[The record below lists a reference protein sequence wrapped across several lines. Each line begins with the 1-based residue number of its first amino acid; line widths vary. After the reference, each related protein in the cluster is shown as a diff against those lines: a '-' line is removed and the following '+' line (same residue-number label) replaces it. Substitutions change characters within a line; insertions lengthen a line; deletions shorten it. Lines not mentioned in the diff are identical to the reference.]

1 MAKKR
6 KYEDRRDWPEYNQ
19 KLVKRGTYY
28 INPRFLET
36 WNEEVK
42 QANLRKIGQPYFYP
56 ESMIKFLG
64 ILHCKGNDYRTCEGV
79 IQGISNNYKFEF
91 PIICYT
97 QICRR
102 VNKLEINFEI
112 NEDNL
117 IVAGDGSGEK
127 STKRGGWMR
136 EKWKTKKGWIKVV
149 ILGTPDGKIVDI
161 RIGTETLDERA
172 SVRGMIRNNHK
183 KIKKVILDGWHDC
196 RKTFDLCEQYNI
208 ETAIKIRKNAQTKAK
223 GSPRRRKE
231 VLFYKSMTHKEWVE
245 KKGYGLRWPA
255 SEGIFSRQK
264 TIFGEYVSAKK
275 KINMY
280 HEVKLKFWAV
290 SKLDEIT

>member
-1 MAKKR
+1 MKKR
-6 KYEDRRDWPEYNQ
+6 KYADNRNWPEYNR
-19 KLVKRGTYY
+19 KLVKRGEYY
-28 INPRFLET
+28 INPKFLES
-36 WNEEVK
+36 WNEEVRQMNAGK
-42 QANLRKIGQPYFYP
+42 VGEPYFYP
-56 ESMIKFLG
+56 ESMIKFLA
-64 ILHCKGNDYRTCEGV
+64 ILHCRGNDYRTCEGV
-79 IQGISNNYKFEF
+79 LSAVSKNYKFEF
-91 PIICYT
+91 PVICYT

-102 VNKLEINFEI
+102 VNVLDVNFEI
-112 NEDNL
+112 SEENL

-136 EKWKTKKGWIKVV
+136 EKWKVKKGWIKVV

-161 RIGTETLDERA
+161 RVGTETLDERA

-183 KIKKVILDGWHDC
+183 KINKIILDGLHDC
-196 RKTFDLCEQYNI
+196 KATFNLCEEYNI

-223 GSPRRRKE
+223 GSPRRKQE
-231 VLFYKSMTHKEWVE
+231 VILYKSMTHKEWVKE
-245 KKGYGLRWPA
+245 KQHGLRWPA

-275 KINMY
+275 KRNMY

-290 SKLDEIT
+290 NELNNIV

>member
-1 MAKKR
+1 MAKKK
-6 KYEDRRDWPEYNQ
+6 KYEDKRNWPEYNQ
-19 KLVKRGTYY
+19 KLVKRGEYY
-28 INPRFLET
+28 INPQFLET

-42 QANLRKIGQPYFYP
+42 QANLGKIGQPYFYP
-56 ESMIKFLG
+56 ESMIEFLG

-79 IQGISNNYKFEF
+79 LQGISNNYKFEF

-102 VNKLEINFEI
+102 VNKLEINFEV
-112 NEDNL
+112 NENNL

-149 ILGTPDGKIVDI
+149 ILGTPEGKIVDI
-161 RIGTETLDERA
+161 RVGTETLDERA

-208 ETAIKIRKNAQTKAK
+208 ESAIKIRKNAQTKAK

-231 VLFYKSMTHKEWVE
+231 VLFYKSMTHKEWVK

-264 TIFGEYVSAKK
+264 TIFGEYVAAKK
-275 KINMY
+275 KRNMY
-280 HEVKLKFWAV
+280 HEVKLKFWAIN
-290 SKLDEIT
+290 KLNEI

>member
-1 MAKKR
+1 MKKR
-6 KYEDRRDWPEYNQ
+6 KYADNRNWPEYNR
-19 KLVKRGTYY
+19 KLVKRGEYY
-28 INPRFLET
+28 INPKFLES
-36 WNEEVK
+36 WNEEVRQMNAGK
-42 QANLRKIGQPYFYP
+42 VGEPYFYP
-56 ESMIKFLG
+56 ESMIKFLA
-64 ILHCKGNDYRTCEGV
+64 ILHCRGNDYRTCEGV
-79 IQGISNNYKFEF
+79 LSAVSKNYKFEF
-91 PIICYT
+91 PVICYT

-102 VNKLEINFEI
+102 VNVLDVNFEI
-112 NEDNL
+112 SEENL

-136 EKWKTKKGWIKVV
+136 EKWKVKKGWIKVV

-161 RIGTETLDERA
+161 RVGTETLDERA

-183 KIKKVILDGWHDC
+183 KINKIILDGLHDC
-196 RKTFDLCEQYNI
+196 KATFNLCEEYNI

-223 GSPRRRKE
+223 GSPRRKQE
-231 VLFYKSMTHKEWVE
+231 VILYKSMTHKEWVKE
-245 KKGYGLRWPA
+245 KQYGLRWPA

-275 KINMY
+275 KRNMY

-290 SKLDEIT
+290 NELNNIV